1 MQLQASGGFTGFMW
15 LLWRGGGGK
24 LTGLVGLLPWY
35 GSLSRNLSLLHM
47 LSILREDRRGCLQE
61 ASRECIR

>member
-24 LTGLVGLLPWY
+24 LTGLAGLP
-35 GSLSRNLSLLHM
+35 LSRNLSVLHTP
-47 LSILREDRRGCLQE
+47 SILREGRRGCLQE